1 VRKPKAAEQRGTPKR
16 KREICDYNRGHV
28 LECGNTSRLSH
39 SAERNR
45 ISTVKSINSFV
56 VHFVLFALVTS
67 SMVAQSPAPRNPD
80 VSNKA
85 LITKSTP
92 SIDANV
98 FKSQSAAAAA
108 AALRKMADDYYA
120 WRNENY
126 PVRSSDTGLHTWD
139 DRLTDYSPAKIAE
152 RAHHVRSLLEKVRA
166 MKTDSW
172 PKDARIDWILFR
184 AQLEDVDFGNRIL
197 KFEHTNPQVY
207 TGECT
212 NAIFSLLK
220 KEYDTPRK
228 RALAAT
234 ARLKKMPSLLKQGLS
249 NLQSPVKLYAQ
260 LAIQSAR
267 SIDPLLNKSL
277 MALDV
282 DLAPNEHEDLIKA
295 RDAALA
301 SLHSYA
307 DELEKRL
314 PQMVDFSPMGEANY
328 NYYLKHVLLLP
339 LNGSEV
345 ETIGRAEL
353 ARYRALEALLPDPKL
368 ADPDPKRAAH
378 IPPDQESF
386 LKAYESR
393 EAEMISFLKE
403 HNLITL
409 PGYLG
414 PFQIRQLPDAFKPT
428 SPGGFMNPPGV
439 YDKDPTGFFFIP
451 TYNPESKNFY
461 IRAAIEDPRPIL
473 GHEGIPGH
481 FLQLSIANHLS
492 DEIRRQHEDSVFVEG
507 WALYGEEML
516 MRTGLYPNNSPAQGQ
531 ILRLSRYRA
540 ARIGVDVNLHT
551 GRWSFEQAVKY
562 FMDAGGLDREAA
574 EGEAAGAASSPT
586 QKISYITGKWQIMNL
601 LGRYK
606 DRQGE
611 NFRLGQFHD
620 DLVKNGSLPISVIE
634 WLLLDDPAAIQQ
646 ATK

>member
-1 VRKPKAAEQRGTPKR
+1 MKTIR
-16 KREICDYNRGHV
+16 
-28 LECGNTSRLSH
+28 
-39 SAERNR
+39 
-45 ISTVKSINSFV
+45 SFLCL
-56 VHFVLFALVTS
+56 FVFFFFALDGVY
-67 SMVAQSPAPRNPD
+67 AQSSVQRTPN
-80 VSNKA
+80 VSDKA

-92 SIDANV
+92 AINEEAFKNQNAN
-98 FKSQSAAAAA
+98 AAI
-108 AALRKMADDYYA
+108 AALHKLADEYYA

-126 PVRSSDTGLHTWD
+126 PARSSDAGLHTWD
-139 DRLTDYSPAKIAE
+139 DRLTDYSPAKTAE
-152 RAHHVRSLLEKVRA
+152 RAQHVHSLLEKVRA
-166 MKTDSW
+166 MKTDNW
-172 PKDARIDWILFR
+172 PKDERIDWVLLR
-184 AQLEDVDFGNRIL
+184 AQLEEVDFGNRVL
-197 KFEHTNPQVY
+197 KFERTNPQVY
-207 TGECT
+207 VGDCT

-220 KEYDTPRK
+220 KEYDTPRR

-234 ARLKKMPSLLKQGLS
+234 ARLRQMPALLKQGLG
-249 NLQSPVKLYAQ
+249 NLQNPVKLYAQ
-260 LAIQSAR
+260 LAVQSAR

-282 DLAPNEHEDLIKA
+282 DLAPDEHDELIKA
-295 RDAALA
+295 RDVALSA
-301 SLHSYA
+301 LHQYA

-314 PQMVDFSPMGEANY
+314 PKMADFAPMGEANY
-328 NYYLKHVLLLP
+328 NYYLEHILLLP
-339 LNGSEV
+339 LDGAQV
-345 ETIGRAEL
+345 EMIGRAEL

-368 ADPDPKRAAH
+368 ADPDPARSAS
-378 IPPDQESF
+378 IPPDQASF

-393 EAEMISFLKE
+393 EQEMVSFLKK
-403 HNLITL
+403 HGLVTL
-409 PGYLG
+409 PDYLG
-414 PFQIRQLPDAFKPT
+414 AFQIRQLPEAFKPT

-439 YDKDPTGFFFIP
+439 YDKDPTGFYFIP
-451 TYNPESKNFY
+451 TYNPQSKNFY

-481 FLQLSIANHLS
+481 FLQLSIANHLG

-531 ILRLSRYRA
+531 ILRLSRYRS

-551 GRWSFEQAVKY
+551 GRWTFEQAVKY
-562 FMDAGGLDREAA
+562 FVEAGGLDREAA

-586 QKISYITGKWQIMNL
+586 QKISYIIGKWQIMNL

-620 DLVKNGSLPISVIE
+620 DLIKNGSLPVSVIE
-634 WLLLDDPAAIQQ
+634 WILLDDPTSIEKALR
-646 ATK
+646 

>member
-1 VRKPKAAEQRGTPKR
+1 MSGTPGITDPGYR
-16 KREICDYNRGHV
+16 STNDG
-28 LECGNTSRLSH
+28 
-39 SAERNR
+39 RNR
-45 ISTVKSINSFV
+45 DLLCGFPIRHSHITLAPVKPLNFFLIVF
-56 VHFVLFALVTS
+56 LLLAMAS
-67 SMVAQSPAPRNPD
+67 SRAQPPPTRNPD

-92 SIDANV
+92 SINEGA
-98 FKSQSAAAAA
+98 FKNQSADAEA

-126 PVRSSDTGLHTWD
+126 PVRSSDAGLHTWD

-152 RAHHVRSLLEKVRA
+152 RAEHVRSLLDKVRA
-166 MKTDSW
+166 MKTDTW
-172 PKDARIDWILFR
+172 PKDARIDWMLFLS
-184 AQLEDVDFGNRIL
+184 QLESVDFGNRIL
-197 KFEHTNPQVY
+197 KSAQTNPQIY

-220 KEYDTPRK
+220 KDYDTPRK

-234 ARLKKMPSLLKQGLS
+234 ARLKQMPGLLQQGLN
-249 NLQSPVKLYAQ
+249 NLQKPVKLYAQ
-260 LAIQSAR
+260 LAIRSAR

-282 DLAPNEHEDLIKA
+282 DLAPNDHDELIKA
-295 RDAALA
+295 RDAALTA
-301 SLHSYA
+301 LQSYA

-314 PQMVDFSPMGEANY
+314 PKMVDFSPMGEANY

-339 LNGSEV
+339 LNGNEV
-345 ETIGRAEL
+345 EMIGRAEL

-368 ADPDPKRAAH
+368 ADPDPKRAAQ

-428 SPGGFMNPPGV
+428 SPGGFMNPPVV

-586 QKISYITGKWQIMNL
+586 QKISYLTGKWQIMNL

>member
-1 VRKPKAAEQRGTPKR
+1 VKFVTPFLAAILTASLPNVDAQT
-16 KREICDYNRGHV
+16 
-28 LECGNTSRLSH
+28 
-39 SAERNR
+39 RNVNP
-45 ISTVKSINSFV
+45 SN
-56 VHFVLFALVTS
+56 
-67 SMVAQSPAPRNPD
+67 QSD

-85 LITKSTP
+85 LITKETP
-92 SIDANV
+92 SM
-98 FKSQSAAAAA
+98 SASTSTGVAM
-108 AALRKMADDYYA
+108 LHKIADDYYT

-126 PVRSSDTGLHTWD
+126 PVRSSDAGLHTWD
-139 DRLTDYSPAKIAE
+139 NKLTDYSPGKIAE
-152 RAHHVRSLLEKVRA
+152 RAQHVRSLLEKARA
-166 MKTDSW
+166 MKIDNWS
-172 PKDARIDWILFR
+172 KDDRIDGILFR
-184 AQLEDVDFGNRIL
+184 AQLENVDFQDRVL
-197 KFEHTNPQVY
+197 KFERTDPQVY
-207 TGECT
+207 VGECT
-212 NAIFSLLK
+212 NAVFSLLK
-220 KEYDTPRK
+220 KEYDTPRN

-234 ARLKKMPSLLKQGLS
+234 ARLQQMPAMLKQSLS
-249 NLQSPVKLYAQ
+249 NLQNPVKLYAQ

-267 SIDPLLNKSL
+267 SIDSLLNNSL

-282 DLAPNEHEDLIKA
+282 DLAANEHDELVKA
-295 RDAALA
+295 RDAALVA
-301 SLHSYA
+301 LHGYA

-314 PQMVDFSPMGEANY
+314 PKMVDFAPMGEANY

-339 LNGSEV
+339 LSGAEV
-345 ETIGRAEL
+345 EMIGRAEL

-368 ADPDPKRAAH
+368 ADPDPARSAN
-378 IPPDQESF
+378 IPPDQASF

-393 EAEMISFLKE
+393 EQEMINFLRE
-403 HNLITL
+403 HKLVTL
-409 PGYLG
+409 PDYLG
-414 PFQIRQLPDAFKPT
+414 PFQIRQLPEAFKPT

-439 YDKDPTGFFFIP
+439 YDKDPTGFYFIP
-451 TYNPESKNFY
+451 TYNPQSKNFY

-492 DEIRRQHEDSVFVEG
+492 DEIRRQHEDGVFVEG

-516 MRTGLYPNNSPAQGQ
+516 MRTGLYPNNSAAQGQ

-562 FMDAGGLDREAA
+562 FMEAGGLDREAA

-586 QKISYITGKWQIMNL
+586 QKISYIIGKWQIMNL

-606 DRQGE
+606 DRQGD

-620 DLVKNGSLPISVIE
+620 DLIKNGSLPLSIIE
-634 WLLLDDPAAIQQ
+634 WILLDDATSIQKV
-646 ATK
+646 TSEK

>member
-1 VRKPKAAEQRGTPKR
+1 MRVIRSSQLVYA
-16 KREICDYNRGHV
+16 
-28 LECGNTSRLSH
+28 
-39 SAERNR
+39 
-45 ISTVKSINSFV
+45 FV
-56 VHFVLFALVTS
+56 VLFCITAG
-67 SMVAQSPAPRNPD
+67 AQSPNQRKPD
-80 VSNKA
+80 LSNKA

-92 SIDANV
+92 GIDKKA
-98 FKSQSAAAAA
+98 FKNQSLTAAIAS
-108 AALRKMADDYYA
+108 LHKLADDYYA

-126 PVRSSDTGLHTWD
+126 PVRSSEAGLHTWD

-152 RAHHVRSLLEKVRA
+152 RAQRVRSLLDEVRRI
-166 MKTDSW
+166 KTDNPEIIGARESFRSW
-172 PKDARIDWILFR
+172 PKDQRIDWVLFR
-184 AQLEDVDFGNRIL
+184 AQLENVEFGDRVL
-197 KFEHTNPQVY
+197 KFERTNPQVY
-207 TGECT
+207 TAECT

-234 ARLKKMPSLLKQGLS
+234 ARLKQMPALLTQGLG
-249 NLQSPVKLYAQ
+249 NLQNPVKLYAQ

-282 DLAPNEHEDLIKA
+282 DLFPNEHEELVKA

-301 SLHSYA
+301 ALHGYA

-314 PQMVDFSPMGEANY
+314 PKMTDFTPMGEANY

-339 LNGSEV
+339 LSASEV
-345 ETIGRAEL
+345 EMIGRAEL

-368 ADPDPKRAAH
+368 ADPDPKRASNV
-378 IPPDQESF
+378 PPDQASF
-386 LKAYESR
+386 LKAYEGR
-393 EAEMISFLKE
+393 ETEMINFLKE
-403 HNLITL
+403 HNLVTL
-409 PGYLG
+409 PDYLG

-481 FLQLSIANHLS
+481 FLQLSIANHLK
-492 DEIRRQHEDSVFVEG
+492 DEIRRQHSDGILIEG
-507 WALYGEEML
+507 WALYGEEMM
-516 MRTGLYPNNSPAQGQ
+516 MREGLYPLNSPSQGQ
-531 ILRLSRYRA
+531 VLRLARYRS

-551 GRWSFEQAVKY
+551 GRWTFDQAVKY
-562 FMDAGGLDREAA
+562 FMDAGGLDRETA
-574 EGEAAGAASSPT
+574 ESETAGGPGSPP
-586 QKISYITGKWQIMNL
+586 QKIYQIPGQWQIMRL
-601 LGRYK
+601 LGKYRDQKGK
-606 DRQGE
+606 D
-611 NFRLGQFHD
+611 FRLGQFHD
-620 DLVKNGSLPISVIE
+620 DLIQNGSLPLSVIE
-634 WLLLDDPAAIQQ
+634 WILLDDRSSLDQ
-646 ATK
+646 ALK